1 MEAKNAVLC
10 WVLGPEQGAASWEQG
25 NVLVRGRELG
35 LEKKLLGEKQI
46 IQGNGQSEKVA
57 QRENEDLSHR
67 D

>member
-1 MEAKNAVLC
+1 M
-10 WVLGPEQGAASWEQG
+10 SWEQG
-25 NVLVRGRELG
+25 EVLVRGREMG

-57 QRENEDLSHR
+57 QREDEDLSHR